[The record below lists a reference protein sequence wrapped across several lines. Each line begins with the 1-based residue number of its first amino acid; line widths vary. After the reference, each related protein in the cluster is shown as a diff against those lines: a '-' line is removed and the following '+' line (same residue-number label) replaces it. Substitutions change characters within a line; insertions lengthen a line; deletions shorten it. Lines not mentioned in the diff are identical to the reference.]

1 MKTSVQTYNRLAAI
15 SVFVALPLIIWTLG
29 DIPRRT
35 FLKETISLLTLLSF
49 SMMILQFFLSRGNGK
64 ILTVHRKVKVLK
76 LHKIIGYVFVSF
88 LLLHPFLIVVPR
100 YLEAGI
106 QPGEALTTMLTT
118 WDSRGIVLGLTAW
131 CLMFLLGLSSIF
143 RRKLGMKYNTWR
155 VFHGILSMIFIILA
169 TWHAMELGRHTDL
182 PMSAYMVVLGS
193 LGVFQLLRLYF
204 TKSSIHAKP

>member
-1 MKTSVQTYNRLAAI
+1 MVRSNTRRNYRACLLKQT
-15 SVFVALPLIIWTLG
+15 G
-29 DIPRRT
+29 
-35 FLKETISLLTLLSF
+35 
-49 SMMILQFFLSRGNGK
+49 FF
-64 ILTVHRKVKVLK
+64 
-76 LHKIIGYVFVSF
+76 VFVSF

-106 QPGEALTTMLTT
+106 QPGEALATMLTT